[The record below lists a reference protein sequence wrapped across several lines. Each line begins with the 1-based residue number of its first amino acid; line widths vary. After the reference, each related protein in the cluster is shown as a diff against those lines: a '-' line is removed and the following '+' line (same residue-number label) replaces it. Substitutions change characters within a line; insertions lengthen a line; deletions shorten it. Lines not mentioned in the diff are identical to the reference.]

1 MIFRVYNQNGK
12 VKITKVCR
20 DNVERPMFS
29 NVPDGE
35 FVEIET
41 EVTQCSRSMK
51 KKIGQAEETQTE
63 SSDKAVRVLEFAIS
77 SGIDYEDEAKLAVSV
92 LDGAADEACTAEAR
106 SLVRNRELLG
116 AQIRHTLFGNV
127 ISCLEFAC
135 ANGIISDDEKAHAV
149 SRLAEYAGSVV

>member
-29 NVPDGE
+29 SVPDGE

-92 LDGAADEACTAEAR
+92 LDGAADETCTAEAQQIIK
-106 SLVRNRELLG
+106 NRGLAG
-116 AQIRHTLFGNV
+116 AQIQYALFNNV
-127 ISCLEFAC
+127 VSCLEFAC
-135 ANGIISDDEKAHAV
+135 ANNIISDDEKTHAV
-149 SRLAEYAGSVV
+149 FQLMNYACRLV

>member
-20 DNVERPMFS
+20 DNVEHPMFS
-29 NVPDGE
+29 SVLDGE
-35 FVEIET
+35 VVEIET
-41 EVTQCSRSMK
+41 EIMQYSKSRK
-51 KKIGQAEETQTE
+51 RKIGQAGETQTE
-63 SSDKAVRVLEFAIS
+63 SSDKAVRVLEFAIN

-92 LDGAADEACTAEAR
+92 LDGAADETCTAEAR

-116 AQIRHTLFGNV
+116 TQIRHTLFGNV

>member
-29 NVPDGE
+29 SVPDGE

-63 SSDKAVRVLEFAIS
+63 SSDKAVRVLEFAIR
-77 SGIDYEDEAKLAVSV
+77 SGIDYEDEAKLQYPCWMAPLMRRAPQRHGRLS
-92 LDGAADEACTAEAR
+92 GTGNFSGHR
-106 SLVRNRELLG
+106 S
-116 AQIRHTLFGNV
+116 AIR
-127 ISCLEFAC
+127 CLAT
-135 ANGIISDDEKAHAV
+135 
-149 SRLAEYAGSVV
+149 